1 MYSVNTDCIK
11 GEEEVCDKS
20 KRKEMGRD
28 VSVKKNYF
36 WDVLKGFLLVHP
48 FAAKGYLSF
57 PT

>member
-1 MYSVNTDCIK
+1 
-11 GEEEVCDKS
+11 
-20 KRKEMGRD
+20 MGRD